1 MRYDALVIG
10 AGMSGLAAG
19 IRLAQMGKRTAVL
32 ERHYLWGGLNSFF
45 KREGR
50 RLDTGLHAL
59 TNYVPKGTPGAPLT
73 KLLRQL
79 RIPYDALELGPQRWS
94 QTAFRVGGEIVRLR
108 YSNDTALL
116 RSEVQRTFPSEVA
129 GFDRLLTALPTFSD
143 DDAAGFAASARSKL
157 AEFVRDPLL
166 IEMLMAGPSYY
177 GCPTERDMSWNDYG
191 VLFRSIHVEG
201 MARPEDGVKRV
212 LDILRERLAAEGGEL
227 RTRAGVRRIVVENG
241 VARGVVLDDGRELE
255 CDCILSSAGLVET
268 RELCGIDDATP
279 ADIGKLTFVETTTV
293 LDCEP
298 SALGHD
304 ATITFFN
311 DGEKL
316 HYEGCAGLFDTRSGV
331 LTAPNN
337 YASKAPL
344 PEGMLRATV
353 IANYD
358 AWKALSPEQ
367 YREQKARA
375 YDAVQDVVA
384 VFGPDPRPHAKW
396 SDTFTPLT
404 IERFTGKRGG
414 AVYGSPRK
422 VRDGASGVA
431 GVHVIGTD
439 QGLVGIVGTLLSGI
453 LIANKTLMAPQA
465 AR

>member
-45 KREGR
+45 KRKGR

-59 TNYVPKGTPGAPLT
+59 TNFVPKGTPGTPLT

-79 RIPYDALELGPQRWS
+79 RIPYDALQLAPQGWS
-94 QTAFRVGGEIVRLR
+94 QTAFRVSGQIVRLR
-108 YSNDTALL
+108 YSNDAALL
-116 RSEVQRTFPSEVA
+116 RSEVERAFPSEVA
-129 GFDRLLTALPTFSD
+129 GFDRLLGALPTFTDESPE
-143 DDAAGFAASARSKL
+143 GFAASARTRLS
-157 AEFVRDPLL
+157 EFIRDPLL
-166 IEMLMAGPSYY
+166 LEMLMAGPSYY
-177 GCPTERDMSWNDYG
+177 GCPTEHDMSWNDYG

-201 MARPEDGVKRV
+201 MARPEDGVKRI
-212 LDILRERLAAEGGEL
+212 LDILRERLTAEGGEL
-227 RTRAGVRRIVVENG
+227 RTRSGVQRIVIDDG
-241 VARGVVLDDGRELE
+241 RARGVVLDNGEELE
-255 CDCILSSAGLVET
+255 CDAVFSSAGLVET
-268 RELCGIDDATP
+268 RSLCGDTADRDDE
-279 ADIGKLTFVETTTV
+279 IGRLSFVETTTV
-293 LDCEP
+293 LDREP
-298 SALGHD
+298 RELGHE

-311 DGEKL
+311 DGETL
-316 HYEGCAGLFDTRSGV
+316 HYERCDGLYDTRSGV

-337 YASKAPL
+337 YASRTPL

-358 AWKALSPEQ
+358 AWKALSAEQ
-367 YREQKARA
+367 YADEKARA
-375 YDAVQDVVA
+375 YDAIQDSVA
-384 VFGPDPRPHAKW
+384 VFGPDARPHAKW

-422 VRDGASGVA
+422 TRDGSCGVA

-439 QGLVGIVGTLLSGI
+439 QGLVGIVGALLSGI
-453 LIANKTLMAPQA
+453 LIANKTMMVPQVG
-465 AR
+465 R

>member
-79 RIPYDALELGPQRWS
+79 RIPYEALELAPQNGS
-94 QTAFRVGGEIVRLR
+94 QTVFRVGGELVRLR
-108 YSNDTALL
+108 YSNDRELM
-116 RSEVQRTFPSEVA
+116 RSEVARAFPSERE
-129 GFDRLLTALPTFSD
+129 GFERLLAALPTFSD
-143 DDAAGFAASARSKL
+143 ESPAGYAASARGKL

-166 IEMLMAGPSYY
+166 VEMLMAGPCYY

-201 MARPEDGVKRV
+201 MARPESGVKRI
-212 LDILRERLAAEGGEL
+212 LDVLRERLRAEGGEL
-227 RTRAGVRRIVVENG
+227 LTRSGVKRIVVENG
-241 VARGVVLDDGRELE
+241 AARGVELDDGRALE
-255 CDCILSSAGLVET
+255 CECVLSSAGLVET
-268 RELCGIDDATP
+268 RELSSQDADP
-279 ADIGKLTFVETTTV
+279 RDIGKLSFFETTTV

-298 SALGHD
+298 RELGHE

-311 DGEKL
+311 DGETFD
-316 HYEGCAGLFDTRSGV
+316 YANPEGLVDLRSGV
-331 LTAPNN
+331 LTCPNN
-337 YASKAPL
+337 YASAAPL
-344 PEGMLRATV
+344 EEGMLRATV
-353 IANYD
+353 MANHS
-358 AWKALSPEQ
+358 AWKALPPES
-367 YREQKARA
+367 YPVEKARV
-375 YDAVQDVVA
+375 YDAVQA
-384 VFGPDPRPHAKW
+384 AIAKFGVDARQHARW
-396 SDTFTPLT
+396 SDSFTPLT
-404 IERFTGKRGG
+404 IERYTGKRGG

-422 VRDGASGVA
+422 MRDGASGVR
-431 GVHVIGTD
+431 GLHIIGTD
-439 QGLVGIVGTLLSGI
+439 QGLVGIVGALLSGI
-453 LIANKTLMAPQA
+453 LIANRTLLEPQA
-465 AR
+465 TK

>member
-1 MRYDALVIG
+1 MVRYDAIVIG

-59 TNYVPKGTPGAPLT
+59 TNYVPRGTPGAPLT

-79 RIPYDALELGPQRWS
+79 RIPYEALELAPQGFS
-94 QTAFRVGGEIVRLR
+94 QTVFRVGGELVRLR
-108 YSNDTALL
+108 YSNDRELL
-116 RSEVQRTFPSEVA
+116 NSEIARVFPAERD
-129 GFDRLLTALPTFSD
+129 GFARLLAALPTFSD
-143 DDAAGFAASARSKL
+143 ESAEGFAASARTKL
-157 AEFVRDPLL
+157 AEFLRDPLL
-166 IEMLMAGPSYY
+166 IEMLMAGASYY

-201 MARPEDGVKRV
+201 MARPEGGVKRV
-212 LDILRERLAAEGGEL
+212 LDVLRERLAAEGGEL
-227 RTRAGVRRIVVENG
+227 RTRAGVKRIVVEQG
-241 VARGVVLDDGRELE
+241 VARGVELDDGSQLE
-255 CDCILSSAGLVET
+255 CECVLSSAGLVET
-268 RELCGIDDATP
+268 HELCGLESDER
-279 ADIGKLTFVETTTV
+279 DIGRLTFVETTTV

-298 SALGHD
+298 RELGHD

-311 DGEKL
+311 DGERFEYACPDAL
-316 HYEGCAGLFDTRSGV
+316 VDLRSGV
-331 LTAPNN
+331 LTCPNN
-337 YASKAPL
+337 YSSKTPL
-344 PEGMLRATV
+344 EEGCVRATV
-353 IANYD
+353 MANY
-358 AWKALSPEQ
+358 AHWKALGAERYAQEKS
-367 YREQKARA
+367 RV
-375 YDAVQDVVA
+375 YDEVQHTIA
-384 VFGPDPRPHAKW
+384 KFGPDTRLHARW

-404 IERFTGKRGG
+404 IERYTGKRGG

-422 VRDGASGVA
+422 LRDGSGPVR

-453 LIANKTLMAPQA
+453 LIANRTLLAPQA
-465 AR
+465 AP